1 MKLKALLKLVPSWKQ
16 ALEELEENDVA
27 FEVTKK
33 KLKALTLTSATL
45 YPLSTMWVD
54 SGSDSSADVL
64 VTLNLKK
71 VYQKELDHASNMTST
86 TLIYEKIKASMPGY
100 VLVSGSNEDEEPIYT
115 LYHC

>member
-1 MKLKALLKLVPSWKQ
+1 MKLKALLKLAPSWKQ
-16 ALEELEENDVA
+16 VLEEFEDDDD
-27 FEVTKK
+27 FEVAKK
-33 KLKALTLTSATL
+33 KIKALNLSSTTL

-71 VYQKELDHASNMTST
+71 VYQQELDHASNMTST
-86 TLIYEKIKASMPGY
+86 TLVYEKIKANMPGY
-100 VLVSGSNEDEEPIYT
+100 VLVSGSNGDEKPFYT

>member
-1 MKLKALLKLVPSWKQ
+1 MKLKALLKLAPSWKQ
-16 ALEELEENDVA
+16 DLKEFEDDDD

-54 SGSDSSADVL
+54 LGGIDSSADVL

-86 TLIYEKIKASMPGY
+86 TLVYEKIKANMPGY
-100 VLVSGSNEDEEPIYT
+100 VLISGSNEDEEPFYI

>member
-1 MKLKALLKLVPSWKQ
+1 MNLKALLKLAPSWKHV
-16 ALEELEENDVA
+16 LKEFVDDD

-64 VTLNLKK
+64 VTLNLKE
-71 VYQKELDHASNMTST
+71 VYQKELGHASNMTST
-86 TLIYEKIKASMPGY
+86 TLVYEKIKAHMPGY
-100 VLVSGSNEDEEPIYT
+100 VLISGVNEDEKPFYT